1 MSRVM
6 VTVVLL
12 LGLTALAG
20 AQGARTEVTAL
31 DHFVVVART
40 GYSDAPAFLRFI
52 EDAQRGSPGRDALS
66 GRGPLAIL
74 GLVLL
79 GGFALNLTPC
89 VLPMIPINLAIIGA
103 GTRARSRSSGFL
115 LGAAYGSAMA
125 VVYGVLGAVVILT
138 AGRFGTLNA
147 SPWFNAA
154 LAALFV
160 LLALAM
166 LDLLTIDFS
175 RFSNSRFGP
184 QPGGGY
190 ALALTMGGLSALL
203 AGACVAP
210 VVIEVILFASRLYA
224 GGTVIAMA
232 LPLGLGLGMA
242 APWPL
247 VGGGLASLPRP
258 GRWMVHIKRAFAAFI
273 LATAAYYA
281 HQAYT
286 IAALR
291 TRGDSQ
297 TFTNGWTT
305 SLEGGLAQARRER
318 KLVLIDMWATWCRD
332 CIAMDRT
339 TLADPA
345 VNARL
350 DDFVKI
356 KYLSERP
363 DESPVSEVLDRLG
376 VIGFPT
382 YIALRPID

>member
-1 MSRVM
+1 MARV
-6 VTVVLL
+6 VAILVLL
-12 LGLTALAG
+12 LGPAAFAG
-20 AQGARTEVTAL
+20 AQDARTEVAAL

-40 GYSDAPAFLRFI
+40 GYGDAPAFLRFI
-52 EDAQRGSPGRDALS
+52 EDAERGAPAREAFS

-74 GLVLL
+74 GLALL

-103 GTRARSRSSGFL
+103 GTQARSRARGFL
-115 LGAAYGSAMA
+115 LGGAYGLAMA
-125 VVYGVLGAVVILT
+125 IVYGVLGAVVILT

-160 LLALAM
+160 VLAFAM
-166 LDLLTIDFS
+166 LDLVTIDFS
-175 RFSNSRFGP
+175 RFWHRR
-184 QPGGGY
+184 PGRERGRGY

-224 GGTVIAMA
+224 GGTVMAIA
-232 LPLGLGLGMA
+232 LPLGLGIGMA

-258 GRWMVHIKRAFAAFI
+258 GRWMVHVKRAFAAFI

-281 HQAYT
+281 HQTYT
-286 IAALR
+286 IVTLR
-291 TRGDSQ
+291 DGGHSEA
-297 TFTNGWTT
+297 FTGGWAT
-305 SLEGGLAQARRER
+305 SLEEGLARARRER
-318 KLVLIDMWATWCRD
+318 RLVVIDMWATWCRD
-332 CIAMDRT
+332 CLVMDRT

-345 VNARL
+345 VDAAL
-350 DDFVKI
+350 DGFVKI

-363 DESPVSEVLDRLG
+363 DESPVSDVLDRLG
-376 VIGFPT
+376 VVGFPT

>member
-1 MSRVM
+1 MPRV
-6 VTVVLL
+6 VVMLLLL

-20 AQGARTEVTAL
+20 AQSGRSEVTAL
-31 DHFVVVART
+31 DHFVVVGRT
-40 GYSDAPAFLRFI
+40 GYADTPAFLRFI
-52 EDAQRGSPGRDALS
+52 EDAERGAPRPAAFS

-115 LGAAYGSAMA
+115 LGATYGLAMA

-147 SPWFNAA
+147 SPWFNTA

-160 LLALAM
+160 VLALAM

-175 RFSNSRFGP
+175 RFSTGRP
-184 QPGGGY
+184 RQHRAGGY

-210 VVIEVILFASRLYA
+210 VVIEVVLFASRLYA
-224 GGTVIAMA
+224 GGKVIAIL
-232 LPLGLGLGMA
+232 LPLGLGIGMA
-242 APWPL
+242 APWPV

-258 GRWMVHIKRAFAAFI
+258 GRWMVHVKRAFAAFM
-273 LATAAYYA
+273 LATAVYYA

-286 IAALR
+286 IRALR
-291 TRGDSQ
+291 GGGESQ
-297 TFTNGWTT
+297 AITNGWIT
-305 SLEGGLAQARRER
+305 SLESGLARARREH
-318 KLVLIDMWATWCRD
+318 KPVLIDMWATWCRD
-332 CIAMDRT
+332 CGVMDRT
-339 TLADPA
+339 TLADPS

-350 DDFVKI
+350 DGFVKI

-363 DESPVSEVLDRLG
+363 DESPVSDVLDRLG
-376 VIGFPT
+376 VIGFPA
-382 YIALRPID
+382 YVALRPID